1 MESVRNI
8 RLFLKV
14 LQAGSFSA
22 AGRQSGLSPAAVSR
36 SISMLES
43 DLQAQLLYRTSR
55 KLTLTEVGKT
65 VAASAR
71 VIIDK
76 MDELEAVVSEHQ
88 DAPRGLLHIHT
99 RTSIGV
105 NYLSS
110 AMVAFQRK
118 YPDIE
123 LKIWLTEE
131 HQDLIENKIDVAIR
145 LGNLDEPSLAVRRL
159 WDASPRVI
167 VASPDYLASHP
178 PITEP
183 NDLLDHNC
191 LTYLDGR
198 YDDGRALW
206 KFRKSGQEDIEVLVS
221 GSLQVNNTG
230 ILHCSVVN
238 GLGLCLLPI
247 WVYEADL
254 ASGKLVHVLQD

>member
-145 LGNLDEPSLAVRRL
+145 LRL
-159 WDASPRVI
+159 RSGVFGMPPRALLSPRRI
-167 VASPDYLASHP
+167 ILLLILPLPNRTICST
-178 PITEP
+178 IT
-183 NDLLDHNC
+183 
-191 LTYLDGR
+191 
-198 YDDGRALW
+198 A
-206 KFRKSGQEDIEVLVS
+206 
-221 GSLQVNNTG
+221 
-230 ILHCSVVN
+230 
-238 GLGLCLLPI
+238 
-247 WVYEADL
+247 
-254 ASGKLVHVLQD
+254 

>member
-183 NDLLDHNC
+183 NDLPDLF
-191 LTYLDGR
+191 G
-198 YDDGRALW
+198 W
-206 KFRKSGQEDIEVLVS
+206 
-221 GSLQVNNTG
+221 QV
-230 ILHCSVVN
+230 
-238 GLGLCLLPI
+238 
-247 WVYEADL
+247 
-254 ASGKLVHVLQD
+254 